1 MGSIFHIDEH
11 NRAVQLDEI
20 KYESEDILQRL
31 VGQYPEIL
39 AGEQIDPE
47 NPRKWILISRE
58 MGVPGHEGG
67 SDQWFLDHLFID
79 QDSIPTFVEV
89 KRSTDTRIRR
99 EVVAQM
105 LDYAANATAYWPV
118 ERLRQAF
125 EEHCENPTT
134 ALFDNLGITTGDE
147 DAFWSKVDS
156 NLRLGKLRLLFVAD
170 EIPSS
175 LLRIIEF
182 LNNQMTDTE
191 VLGIE
196 IKQYLSQAGQRTLV
210 PKVLGR
216 TTASI
221 QVKKTQGFEWTE
233 ELFLNRVLS
242 SSGETAQNVCE
253 KLLADFQDMGCY
265 IQWGKGATQGGFT
278 PFYQGKKQ
286 KYRLTP
292 VYSFKSSTT
301 IEIPFIELKAPFN
314 DESIRA
320 WLRKELNSIKHVRIP
335 ENPKRPSID
344 SKLLADTTS
353 YNQFIE
359 ICKKMISEI
368 RAYEG

>member
-11 NRAVQLDEI
+11 NRAVQLHEI
-20 KYESEDILQRL
+20 KYESEDLLQQL

-39 AGEQIDPE
+39 AGEQINPE

-58 MGVPGHEGG
+58 MGVPSHEGG

-125 EEHCENPTT
+125 EEHCENPVT
-134 ALFDNLGITTGDE
+134 ALYDALGIATGEE

-170 EIPSS
+170 EIPAS
-175 LLRIIEF
+175 LQRIIEF

-191 VLGIE
+191 VLGVE
-196 IKQYLSQAGQRTLV
+196 IKQYLSQEGQRTLV

-221 QVKKTQGFEWTE
+221 QVKKTQNFEWTE

-242 SSGETAQNVCE
+242 SGGETARTVCE
-253 KLLADFQDMGCY
+253 KLLEDFRNMGCY

-278 PFYQGKKQ
+278 PVFRGKNQ
-286 KYRLTP
+286 KYRISP
-292 VYSFKSSTT
+292 VYAYKASTK
-301 IEIPFIELKAPFN
+301 IEIPFNELKPPFHT
-314 DESIRA
+314 EE
-320 WLRKELNSIKHVRIP
+320 KKQELLDAFNSIDALHFPDNP
-335 ENPKRPSID
+335 ERPSFD
-344 SKLLADTTS
+344 CKLLANDTA
-353 YNQFIE
+353 YNRFME
-359 ICKKMISEI
+359 ICESMVSEI
-368 RAYEG
+368 KAYEG